1 MALDART
8 NGYDGPM
15 AGDDAFEAMEMH
27 DGAPVLHRDKH
38 VSRRMAG
45 FIAASGLLQIA
56 IAIFVA
62 IANGSSSK
70 PMPPT
75 MLPVFVGAMI
85 AFGLAMMVLGV
96 VVGVLRTVVTKK
108 AVHVKYGLWGPT
120 IPLEAIQSCR
130 VTEYDWTEFGG
141 WGMRRGR
148 NNSWAYVPKSGPVV
162 EVKYL
167 EDGKTKRVLIGASD
181 AASTTQAIDAAR
193 AAGRVRVGDAVAE
206 AEADAVRIAEEE
218 EAAEDETATEQKK
231 A

>member
-1 MALDART
+1 
-8 NGYDGPM
+8 M

-27 DGAPVLHRDKH
+27 DGAPVVHRDKH

-45 FIAASGLLQIA
+45 FIGASGLLQIA

-62 IANGSSSK
+62 FVNGSSSK

-96 VVGVLRTVVTKK
+96 AVGVLCIVVTKK

-130 VTEYDWTEFGG
+130 VTDYDWTEFGG

-148 NNSWAYVPKSGPVV
+148 NNAWAYVPKSGPVV

-181 AASTTQAIDAAR
+181 AASTAQAIEAAR
-193 AAGRVRVGDAVAE
+193 TNVRVGDVVAE
-206 AEADAVRIAEEE
+206 AEAEAERAVAEE
-218 EAAEDETATEQKK
+218 EAAIEEAASDETQKRTGV
-231 A
+231 

>member
-1 MALDART
+1 
-8 NGYDGPM
+8 M

-27 DGAPVLHRDKH
+27 DGAPVVHRDKH

-45 FIAASGLLQIA
+45 FIGAAGLLQIA

-62 IANGSSSK
+62 FVNGSSSK

-75 MLPVFVGAMI
+75 MLPVFVASMI
-85 AFGLAMMVLGV
+85 AFGIAMMVLGV
-96 VVGVLRTVVTKK
+96 AVGVLRTVVTKK

-141 WGMRRGR
+141 WGMRRGM

-181 AASTTQAIDAAR
+181 AASTAQAIEAAR
-193 AAGRVRVGDAVAE
+193 TKVRVGDVVAE
-206 AEADAVRIAEEE
+206 AEAEAERAVAEE
-218 EAAEDETATEQKK
+218 EAAIEEAASDETRKRTGV
-231 A
+231 